1 LWKVSEQKNG
11 MERMSGHI
19 RKFNPEQELLRAVAV
34 WAADCA
40 ERALPLFESRHPTDT
55 RPREAIEG
63 GRAFGRGKKRDKH
76 LRIVA
81 LAAFRAGKDVDE
93 PSKYAA
99 RAASLTAAV
108 AYTHTDL
115 QTGLPGVRQAR
126 HVLGPAVY
134 AALALET
141 AAGGDSKVGDD
152 VVHRA
157 IESAPTEVR
166 YLLKHMPPQPNEN
179 GRLGVLFSDFDSVL
193 RG

>member
-1 LWKVSEQKNG
+1 
-11 MERMSGHI
+11 M
-19 RKFNPEQELLRAVAV
+19 FNELGNSTQEQELLRAVAL

-40 ERALPLFESRHPTDT
+40 EQALPIFESHHPTDT

-63 GRAFGRGKKRDKH
+63 GREFGRGKKRNKN
-76 LRIVA
+76 LRILA
-81 LAAFRAGKDVDE
+81 LAALKAGKKADE

-99 RAASLTAAV
+99 RAATLAASV

-141 AAGGDSKVGDD
+141 DTGGEPNVGND
-152 VVHRA
+152 VIHRA
-157 IESAPTEVR
+157 IESAPPEVR
-166 YLLKHMPPQPNEN
+166 YLLKHMPPQPKEN
-179 GRLGVLFSDFDSVL
+179 SRLSVLFSDLDLAL

>member
-1 LWKVSEQKNG
+1 MEKVSGTIGN
-11 MERMSGHI
+11 STH
-19 RKFNPEQELLRAVAV
+19 EQELLRAVAL

-40 ERALPLFESRHPTDT
+40 ERALPLFESLRPTDT
-55 RPREAIEG
+55 RPREAIAG

-81 LAAFRAGKDVDE
+81 LAAFRVGKDVDE
-93 PSKYAA
+93 ASKYAA
-99 RAASLTAAV
+99 RAASLAAAV

-134 AALALET
+134 AALALEL
-141 AAGGDSKVGDD
+141 AAGGDPKVGDD

-157 IESAPTEVR
+157 IASAPAEVR
-166 YLLKHMPPQPNEN
+166 RLLKQMPPQPKES
-179 GRLGVLFSDFDSVL
+179 GRPDILFYDLDSAL
-193 RG
+193 RGE

>member
-1 LWKVSEQKNG
+1 MLKLG
-11 MERMSGHI
+11 MERMSGELG
-19 RKFNPEQELLRAVAV
+19 NSTDEQGLLRAVAL

-40 ERALPLFESRHPTDT
+40 ERALPLFERHHPTDT

-63 GRAFGRGKKRDKH
+63 GRAFGQGKKRDKR

-141 AAGGDSKVGDD
+141 AAGGDPTVGDEA
-152 VVHRA
+152 VRRA
-157 IESAPTEVR
+157 IASAPAEVR
-166 YLLKHMPPQPNEN
+166 SLLKHMPPQPREN
-179 GRLGVLFSDFDSVL
+179 DRLGVLFFDVDAAL

>member
-1 LWKVSEQKNG
+1 VAKVSGQLGN
-11 MERMSGHI
+11 STQ
-19 RKFNPEQELLRAVAV
+19 EQELLRAVAM

-40 ERALPLFESRHPTDT
+40 EQALPIFESHHPADT

-63 GRAFGRGKKRDKH
+63 AREFGRGKKRDKA
-76 LRIVA
+76 LRIAA
-81 LAAFRAGKDVDE
+81 LAALRAGKEVAGVDE

-99 RAASLTAAV
+99 RAATLAASV

-115 QTGLPGVRQAR
+115 QAGLQGVRQAR

-141 AAGGDSKVGDD
+141 TAGGDPKVGDD
-152 VVHRA
+152 VLHHAV
-157 IESAPTEVR
+157 ESAPAEVR
-166 YLLKHMPPQPNEN
+166 YLLKHMPPQPKEN
-179 GRLGVLFSDFDSVL
+179 VRLSVLFSDLDSAL

>member
-1 LWKVSEQKNG
+1 MSDKLGNSTQEQAV
-11 MERMSGHI
+11 
-19 RKFNPEQELLRAVAV
+19 LRAAAL

-40 ERALPLFESRHPTDT
+40 ERALPLFERRHPADT
-55 RPREAIEG
+55 RPRAAIAE
-63 GRAFGRGKKRDKH
+63 GRAFGQGKKRDKH

-99 RAASLTAAV
+99 RAASLAAAI

-115 QTGLPGVRQAR
+115 QTGLPGIRQAR

-141 AAGGDSKVGDD
+141 AAGGDPQVGDEEAR
-152 VVHRA
+152 RA
-157 IESAPTEVR
+157 IESAPPEVR
-166 YLLKHMPPQPNEN
+166 HLLGYLPPQPQET
-179 GRLGVLFSDFDSVL
+179 GRLGVLFSEIDAAL
-193 RG
+193 RGE